1 MHCNK
6 KIKAPMDNTTK
17 KALITYLEKQVTPHK
32 RMKMDEIIQNRTRH
46 ITVLLED
53 IFQQH
58 NASAV
63 VRSAECFGVQDLH
76 IIQDRFNFSVN
87 TGVAMGSSKW
97 ISMYRYGNTPDAFK
111 ALKEQGYRIVATT
124 PHARASNLEDLPID
138 KKFAF
143 VFGTEN
149 VGLSAYAMEHADE
162 YVKIPMYGFTESF
175 NVSVSAALSLYHTTT
190 AMRNS
195 SIDWKLS
202 GEDELDVRLF
212 WLRKSIRGVNEF
224 EKMFFTSFKASDTP
238 NDDSGL

>member
-1 MHCNK
+1 
-6 KIKAPMDNTTK
+6 MDDTTK
-17 KALITYLEKQVTPHK
+17 RALIAYLEQQVTSHK
-32 RMKMDEIIQNRTRH
+32 RAKMDEIIKNRTRH

-63 VRSAECFGVQDLH
+63 VRSAECFGIQDLH

-111 ALKEQGYRIVATT
+111 ALKDQGYRIVATT
-124 PHARASNLEDLPID
+124 PHAKASNLEDLPLD
-138 KKFAF
+138 RKFAL

-190 AMRNS
+190 VMRAS

-202 GEDELDVRLF
+202 SQEELDVRLF
-212 WLRKSIRGVNEF
+212 WLRKSIRGIKEF
-224 EKMFFTSFKASDTP
+224 EKMFFESFGVSSNT
-238 NDDSGL
+238 N